1 MSFFNDLA
9 WIVTFSYLP
18 IAVLPHIMTPSWK
31 SNKCCSTD
39 FVAFGFLLLIYMNPV
54 DCRKILIWLSWDQIE
69 RTDDLRAAWDTCL
82 KSSLLH
88 VTGETA
94 ALWCFSWIQF
104 IALCQT
110 SKHHFRYWGG
120 KIKNYLNHLP
130 QAQLKSNTSS
140 LCLCSLSFPCFHQ
153 ELYSA
158 PVISFSKVTG
168 HTGGWAHMHTSFLM
182 LFIS

>member
-140 LCLCSLSFPCFHQ
+140 LCLCSLFP
-153 ELYSA
+153 LLS
-158 PVISFSKVTG
+158 PRVVFSSC
-168 HTGGWAHMHTSFLM
+168 HFL
-182 LFIS
+182 

>member
-1 MSFFNDLA
+1 
-9 WIVTFSYLP
+9 
-18 IAVLPHIMTPSWK
+18 MTLSWK

-39 FVAFGFLLLIYMNPV
+39 FVAFGFLLLIYMNPI

-82 KSSLLH
+82 KSLLLH